1 MVIKNVSNDF
11 ESKHTSSFT
20 VNFFRQNF
28 MLQPLL
34 VLSLSTLFAN
44 IFHTIVQS
52 LNIWHIKA
60 SDFKC
65 EYSIYLSFRF
75 SMAQCVCFYVS
86 LSRNKREKCQND
98 HTDLPIHKH
107 TYSHSLFAA
116 FDSSL
121 FFLSC
126 TRVLPLYPRYTR
138 FFRNQAKHTFNKV
151 IFVFCKHEVSKH
163 TLNCYQSCARL

>member
-20 VNFFRQNF
+20 VNSFRKNF

-44 IFHTIVQS
+44 IFHTILFKQ
-52 LNIWHIKA
+52 NIWHIKA

-65 EYSIYLSFRF
+65 EYSIIYLSFRF

-98 HTDLPIHKH
+98 HTDLH
-107 TYSHSLFAA
+107 LFTNTHI
-116 FDSSL
+116 L
-121 FFLSC
+121 ILC
-126 TRVLPLYPRYTR
+126 LPRLIPLYFSYLVHVFYLCIYLTV
-138 FFRNQAKHTFNKV
+138 HTF
-151 IFVFCKHEVSKH
+151 FP
-163 TLNCYQSCARL
+163 